1 MPLFAAI
8 FEDRADPEAIRA
20 ANEAAHLAWLDRHRA
35 EVRIAGAL
43 RPEAGAMP
51 TGGLWII
58 EAKDME
64 EARRICEDDPF
75 FRAGLRTGYRLLHW
89 SRGFPKEPVT
99 I

>member
-8 FEDRADPEAIRA
+8 FEDRVNPEAIRA
-20 ANEAAHLAWLDRHRA
+20 ANEVAHLAWLDRHRA
-35 EVRIAGAL
+35 QVRMAGAL
-43 RPEAGAMP
+43 RSEAGAMP

-58 EAKDME
+58 EAETIED
-64 EARRICEDDPF
+64 ARRICEEDPF
-75 FRAGLRTGYRLLHW
+75 FKAGLRTSLKLLQW

>member
-20 ANEAAHLAWLDRHRA
+20 ANEAAHLAWLDRHRRQ
-35 EVRIAGAL
+35 VRMAGAL
-43 RPEAGAMP
+43 RTESGVTP

-58 EAKDME
+58 EAADIE

-75 FRAGLRTGYRLLHW
+75 FKAGLRTGYRLLHW
-89 SRGFPKEPVT
+89 SRGFPKDPVT

>member
-8 FEDRADPEAIRA
+8 FEDRGDPAAIRD

-35 EVRIAGAL
+35 QVRMAGAL
-43 RPEAGAMP
+43 RAEAGAMP

-58 EAKDME
+58 EAKDIE
-64 EARRICEDDPF
+64 EARHICEEDPF
-75 FRAGLRTGYRLLHW
+75 FKAGLRTSFRLLHW